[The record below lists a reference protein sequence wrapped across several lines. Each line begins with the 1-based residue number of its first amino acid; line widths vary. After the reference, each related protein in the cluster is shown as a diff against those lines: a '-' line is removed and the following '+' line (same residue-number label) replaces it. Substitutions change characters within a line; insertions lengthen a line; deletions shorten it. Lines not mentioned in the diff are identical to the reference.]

1 MAVTPCS
8 LPFFRR
14 HILLATLTTTATT
27 NPSSTSGASPE
38 VGVHSPQTRRI
49 IESRDRKKQTEFE
62 NERKYPQG
70 LAEDDLSHR
79 PDSERKDERDG
90 KEQKSSRKIQKIDY
104 SQERELRGKQQ
115 TDVVGDTSDLESDIF
130 DEFDEEWQFY
140 MNLIR
145 DDLQR
150 KTKELSYYIGKS
162 IGPQVFVAMLTVAGF
177 SFHLRFPY
185 HVKLRT
191 RETNL
196 MRKLLSLF
204 AEKYV
209 I

>member
-38 VGVHSPQTRRI
+38 
-49 IESRDRKKQTEFE
+49 
-62 NERKYPQG
+62 
-70 LAEDDLSHR
+70 
-79 PDSERKDERDG
+79 
-90 KEQKSSRKIQKIDY
+90 
-104 SQERELRGKQQ
+104 GKQQ

-196 MRKLLSLF
+196 MRKFLSLF